1 MARLERARLP
11 GYHRPLLR
19 VACRAGPERAFHPR
33 SELLDADLR
42 AQGGERIGEA
52 EDVVANIASG
62 QISYVVVEFDRGWF
76 SEDKLVALP
85 LRALNPVRERG
96 VFTSDLV
103 QRWILARLRNRQFF
117 CLEELN
123 AAIHA
128 LLVELNTRPFKKLE
142 GCRQSAFEAI
152 DRPAMKPL
160 PPTRYDFAEWKT
172 AIVNIDYHVDA
183 EGHYYSV
190 PHRLVKQ
197 KVEVRITATTVECF
211 YHGKR
216 VAAHLRSWLRGRHT
230 TVGEHMPDAHRKHL
244 EWTPGRLLNW
254 ALSIGPATRDVV
266 QWQFD
271 HRPHPPPS
279 TLHRFPPRTS
289 MTERLS
295 TPGQNSSRTGGRN
308 STRAD
313 T

>member
-1 MARLERARLP
+1 MPA
-11 GYHRPLLR
+11 LLVPDQLKSAIKR
-19 VACRAGPERAFHPR
+19 ACRYEPESTSTYADLARHYGTAILPARPAHPR
-33 SELLDADLR
+33 DKAPV
-42 AQGGERIGEA
+42 EA
-52 EDVVANIASG
+52 SVHV
-62 QISYVVVEFDRGWF
+62 
-76 SEDKLVALP
+76 
-85 LRALNPVRERG
+85 
-96 VFTSDLV
+96 V

-183 EGHYYSV
+183 EGHYYSSV

-211 YHGKR
+211 YHGRR

-254 ALSIGPATRDVV
+254 ALRQG
-266 QWQFD
+266 
-271 HRPHPPPS
+271 
-279 TLHRFPPRTS
+279 
-289 MTERLS
+289 
-295 TPGQNSSRTGGRN
+295 TPGGGVP
-308 STRAD
+308 TRARHRLTD
-313 T
+313 S